1 MARTFYIPI
10 NSLSKQTKQWY
21 IPVNGLSKKVSKAY
35 CPVNGL
41 SKLFWDSKGWRR
53 EADIPYNLM
62 QGCAVAYH
70 GKIHLFG
77 GDSSDIRTYH
87 YTWDGGTWTR
97 VTDIPTGMAYPSAV
111 VFGGC
116 IHVISGRQ
124 HYTWDDSVGWTHLNA
139 LNDRVVI
146 AGNCHAIVYNGALTL
161 VSSNSGNYGWWRYV
175 CTWDA
180 TTDSWTYENV
190 VGGAVYYNAAALNNL
205 VYLLGS
211 TNVSV
216 YKIWDG
222 TDMVDGES
230 MYNFKYGS
238 TVNYNGK
245 IHLLGTQAGAGQELN
260 KRHYAFDGD
269 TFDEKEKTPYP
280 FYYGSACVF
289 RGRIHIFGA
298 YLPDYQTQHWSYG
311 ENVNAIFSNLYPDAN
326 VTEAGTISKNNG
338 SRTPVT
344 KPNEGDG
351 VCFIS
356 KNGLGTGWGG
366 NWIVT
371 CCIALSRDAALLT
384 APNVGNNVTSHVING
399 VTYWI
404 GLQATNGSWGG
415 GTQVENPLGLPIYD
429 DLYICPVNASPS
441 TARVAELIE
450 LLGIEVTD

>member
-1 MARTFYIPI
+1 MARTFYVPI
-10 NSLSKQTKQWY
+10 NGLSKQTKQWY

-41 SKLFWDSKGWRR
+41 SKLFWDGNGWRR
-53 EADIPYNLM
+53 EDDIPYNLL

-77 GDSSDIRTYH
+77 GNISGTQTYH

-124 HYTWDDSVGWTHLNA
+124 HYIWDDSVGWTQLNA
-139 LNDRVVI
+139 LNNSVVI

-260 KRHYAFDGD
+260 KRHYAFNGD

-289 RGRIHIFGA
+289 KNRIHIFGA

-311 ENVNAIFSNLYPDAN
+311 EKTKDIWSTIYPNAEVSTACT
-326 VTEAGTISKNNG
+326 VETNNG
-338 SRTPVT
+338 QRSPVE
-344 KPNEGDG
+344 KVNSGDAI
-351 VCFIS
+351 VFIATNS
-356 KNGLGTGWGG
+356 LGSSYGG
-366 NWIVT
+366 NWFSTV
-371 CCIALSRDAALLT
+371 CIASTREAAILKAPTQGQGATEYTIGGEKYYLSYQST
-384 APNVGNNVTSHVING
+384 N
-399 VTYWI
+399 
-404 GLQATNGSWGG
+404 ATWGG
-415 GTQVENPLGLPIYD
+415 GTTFQNPLGLPVFENFF
-429 DLYICPVNASPS
+429 LCNPNGVPS
-441 TARVAELIE
+441 QAKVEEIIDM
-450 LLGIEVTD
+450 LGIQHG